1 VAKQGKQN
9 ICRSSMDFEKKDLD
23 QLKNDIH
30 SISTP
35 IGYGSSFDKSFTI
48 DGHIIGFKTQYF

>member
-1 VAKQGKQN
+1 
-9 ICRSSMDFEKKDLD
+9 MDFEKKDLD
-23 QLKNDIH
+23 QLKNGIH

-35 IGYGSSFDKSFTI
+35 IGYGSSLDKSFTI